1 MKLDKST
8 LVDNI
13 NRDLA
18 DNATGEISPRDVRQN
33 MLDVID
39 SIGNVL
45 ITETIVS
52 ANFSTPELHNT
63 IAGDNA
69 LSKLD
74 QEGYSTE
81 GSTAIGYNSLKQNY
95 IGNFNTGVGA
105 FTLSCNVYGDHNVA
119 VGYAALAGNTTGT
132 GNVGIG
138 DYSLYYNKIGS
149 LNVAIG
155 HGAGYYLDRN
165 TSNKLFIA
173 AHPVTEQYVCDNP
186 EGVGLTPLVH
196 GDFATRQFGINVDV
210 NDLHSFGALQVS
222 GAISPSQNLEFNL
235 GDSNYAF
242 NTAYI
247 RNVEYADNA
256 TVGFDSAALAIVTS
270 GVSAHAGDIDP
281 LTDGTYALGDNDKRW
296 REIHTYDLYVEG
308 EAYIH
313 SYNSIN
319 DCLYDCKTLYLATSG
334 VCDGELSPCGYLD
347 SSQLLGAGLVIPTSG
362 TAGLS
367 DFTWTLLPSGTL
379 SNPSLPYN
387 GVGSNKTLEQ
397 YTSWGTNVNIELSGD
412 MTHIMASQHLG
423 RGNTFFGGYD
433 EDNGIVN
440 GMLSVDQPSNDY
452 VGLIFTT
459 NDVLNSNGETVY
471 RATTP
476 AARYRFMLN
485 DNISTTDSSATSSRN
500 VMVQSIDY
508 RVPASLVIQH
518 GNSNKSGV
526 EFLSQP
532 SGTAK
537 GLYVSTYD
545 RTGSDTHNTMS
556 LMTDDQ
562 TGGVFGVHNFEGE
575 SQLRF
580 PETIINARSNT
591 DAALRV
597 TAENAA
603 DVTASLELCGEEN
616 CLANA
621 VDFAYNKASGVAA
634 ISTYLDSGRI
644 IHTTFD
650 TAGGN
655 TIFNNGNVQLG
666 DTEEGI
672 LSFRDHAS
680 NSVVSTQTGFTRLY
694 SRHVDNKLNQASE
707 LIYVDTSGNVIPLS
721 LATAYSD
728 PLFID
733 DNNNVFGGSGVP
745 SDRALITS
753 ASGNTALGNN
763 ALYGL
768 TEGSGPQGALNTAIG
783 FSAGSGIQSGVGN
796 IAVGVYTY
804 TGEASSGVNNNI
816 VIGNHVSP
824 TSEDNI
830 LIGNYLEGSGLP
842 SKTLLIGNSTD
853 ILISGDITSHKTSLP
868 SGTFSLL
875 NGDNSYSTD
884 YSHTNIT
891 IRGSG
896 DRYGNEQFAITFA
909 GSGGLTNDIFVLDNS
924 NHYEMSNQ
932 QDYEVT
938 NPRRPFAH
946 IDGDVRVRGAV
957 RFADGTSITTGS
969 GISDYQQALIDISNA
984 LNTQTLEGVLS
995 EDIARPETRFT
1006 PTSGIVTTLG
1016 GESFW
1021 LSNRDTFMRLE
1032 EGDYVVASRIL
1043 GPTGEE
1049 EYRPVWVSN
1058 ECNAC
1063 GCGRTSVEET

>member
-1 MKLDKST
+1 MERTKST
-8 LVDNI
+8 LVNNI
-13 NRDLA
+13 NTQLA
-18 DNATGEISPRDVRQN
+18 DNATGEISPQDVRQN
-33 MLDVID
+33 MLDIID
-39 SIGNVL
+39 SVGNLLV
-45 ITETIVS
+45 TEEIVT
-52 ANFSTPELHNT
+52 ANFSTPATETT
-63 IAGDNA
+63 IAGIDA
-69 LSKLD
+69 LSKLG
-74 QEGYSTE
+74 QEGYVTT
-81 GSTAIGYNSLKQNY
+81 GSVAVGHSALKQNY
-95 IGNFNTGVGA
+95 QGDYNTAVGA
-105 FTLSCNVYGDHNVA
+105 YSLSCNVHGDHNVA
-119 VGYAALAGNTTGT
+119 VGYAAVGGNSNGT
-132 GNVGIG
+132 ANVGIG
-138 DYSLYYNKIGS
+138 DYTLYYSKLGNF
-149 LNVAIG
+149 NVAIG

-173 AHPVTEQYVCDNP
+173 THPVTEQYVCDNP
-186 EGVGLTPLVH
+186 EGVGLTPLVY
-196 GDFATRQFGINVDV
+196 GDFATEQFGINV
-210 NDLHSFGALQVS
+210 NDLHSYGSLQVS
-222 GAISPSQNLEFNL
+222 GAISPSENVEFDL
-235 GDSNYAF
+235 GHTNYAF
-242 NTAYI
+242 DTTHTRGIWYSENTTSRY
-247 RNVEYADNA
+247 D
-256 TVGFDSAALAIVTS
+256 DAALAVVHS
-270 GVSAHAGDIDP
+270 GVHAHAGDIDP
-281 LTDGTYALGDNDKRW
+281 LTDGVYALGDNDKKW
-296 REIHTYDLYVEG
+296 HEIHTYDLYVEG

-334 VCDGELSPCGYLD
+334 VCDGALSPCGYLD

-379 SNPSLPYN
+379 DNINLPYV
-387 GVGSNKTLEQ
+387 GVGSSKTLEQ
-397 YTSWGTNVNIELSGD
+397 YTSWGTNVNVELSGD
-412 MTHIMASQHLG
+412 MTHIMASRHLG
-423 RGNTFFGGYD
+423 RGDTFFGGYD
-433 EDNGIVN
+433 EDTGAIQ
-440 GMLSVDQPSNDY
+440 GMLSIDQAGNNYP
-452 VGLIFTT
+452 GLVFTT
-459 NDVLNSNGETVY
+459 NDSFVSNGETSA
-471 RATTP
+471 RQTTP
-476 AARYRFMLN
+476 KARYRFMLN
-485 DNISTTDSSATSSRN
+485 DLVNQTDTNGIDSRS
-500 VMVQSIDY
+500 VMIQSLDY
-508 RVPASLVIQH
+508 RVPASLQIQH
-518 GNSNKSGV
+518 GNTNKSGV

-532 SGTAK
+532 SGVAK

-545 RTGSDTHNTMS
+545 RVGTDTHNTMS
-556 LMTDDQ
+556 LMTSDE

-650 TAGGN
+650 TASGN

-666 DTEEGI
+666 DTDAGI

-680 NSVVSTQTGFTRLY
+680 NSVVNTQTGFTRLY

-707 LIYVDTSGNVIPLS
+707 LVYVDTSGNVIPLS
-721 LATAYSD
+721 LVTAYSD
-728 PLFID
+728 PLFVD
-733 DNNNVFGGSGVP
+733 NNNNVFGGSGVP
-745 SDRALITS
+745 SDRLLITS

-768 TEGSGPQGALNTAIG
+768 TEGSEPQGALNTAIG
-783 FSAGSGIQSGVGN
+783 LSAGSGIQNGVGN
-796 IAVGVYTY
+796 IAVGTYTY
-804 TGEASSGVNNNI
+804 AGAASSGVNNNI

-824 TSEDNI
+824 TSDDNI
-830 LIGNYLEGSGLP
+830 LIGNSLEGSGLP
-842 SKTLLIGNSTD
+842 TKTLLIGNSTD

-891 IRGSG
+891 VRGSG

-957 RFADGTSITTGS
+957 RFPDGTSIATGS
-969 GISDYQQALIDISNA
+969 GISDYQQVLTDLLDTI
-984 LNTQTLEGVLS
+984 NTQTLEGVLS
-995 EDIARPETRFT
+995 EDIASPETRFA

-1032 EGDYVVASRIL
+1032 EGDYVVANRVLNPL
-1043 GPTGEE
+1043 GQQ

-1063 GCGRTSVEET
+1063 GCGRTSAEET